1 MTFDFAPYRI
11 AAIIPCRNE
20 AGAIGR
26 TVADVRA
33 ALPSAAVFV
42 FDNNSTDDSA
52 DEARAAGA
60 ETRFVRLAGK
70 GNVVRRMFADVDA
83 DIYLM
88 LDGDATYDAGAAPIL
103 IERLI
108 RDRLDMVV
116 GCRVSDDRAAYRLG
130 HVAGNRL
137 LTACVGLL
145 FGRAF
150 KDLLSGYRVF
160 SRRYVK
166 SFPVASRG
174 FEIETELSVHALS
187 LQMPIG
193 EIETPYGARQEG
205 SVSKLN
211 TWRDGLRILRTVVR
225 LVRHERPLMFFSVG
239 MLVCLTL
246 SLALAI
252 PLFETYLQTGLVPR
266 FPTAILCSALVLLGF
281 LLLVCGLVLDT
292 VTTGRLEAKRLAYL
306 QVPTLNGS

>member
-239 MLVCLTL
+239 MLACLTL